1 MIPIFFSNRKLFE
14 TRSRARE
21 NISCFFLEHFSNV
34 EVQIRL
40 LCIYSESKPVLLG
53 RSVQGILK
61 KAVSNPSLAK
71 LDGMSEVGAV
81 SEAGG
86 TISEVWQR
94 RLLVF
99 IGEEI

>member
-1 MIPIFFSNRKLFE
+1 LASLG
-14 TRSRARE
+14 S
-21 NISCFFLEHFSNV
+21 LY
-34 EVQIRL
+34 L
-40 LCIYSESKPVLLG
+40 GESKPVLTLLG

-94 RLLVF
+94 RHLPF
-99 IGEEI
+99 IREEI

>member
-1 MIPIFFSNRKLFE
+1 
-14 TRSRARE
+14 
-21 NISCFFLEHFSNV
+21 
-34 EVQIRL
+34 
-40 LCIYSESKPVLLG
+40 LG

-86 TISEVWQR
+86 TISEVRQR
-94 RLLVF
+94 RYLPF
-99 IGEEI
+99 ITEEI

>member
-1 MIPIFFSNRKLFE
+1 
-14 TRSRARE
+14 
-21 NISCFFLEHFSNV
+21 
-34 EVQIRL
+34 
-40 LCIYSESKPVLLG
+40 LG
-53 RSVQGILK
+53 LSVQGILK

-94 RLLVF
+94 RHLVF